1 MFASFKQNPSRELL
15 HAIIVE
21 ALNKISKGLV
31 RPDGKGLSLT
41 MAESFSVG
49 WLVADSTPGFS
60 NKIVIH
66 HNFEQILND
75 IDSFQKYSVQ
85 DQKVLNI
92 YENLIKTYSKK
103 MIEVTNL

>member
-1 MFASFKQNPSRELL
+1 MFASFKKNPSRELL
-15 HAIIVE
+15 DAIIVD
-21 ALNKISKGLV
+21 ALHKIAKGSV
-31 RPDGKGLSLT
+31 QPNGKGLSLT
-41 MAESFSVG
+41 MAESFSFG

-75 IDSFQKYSVQ
+75 IQNFQKYSVR

-92 YENLIKTYSKK
+92 YENLIKAYFKK
-103 MIEVTNL
+103 MIEVNNL